1 MPYGRSKKGLTSRLD
16 SDTLDGS
23 VRMQFRFAVQTVVAA
38 CMAELELDAIV
49 APTNNQPPPVL
60 AAPRA
65 LGKHSRPDV
74 WSFLGSQGI
83 PNLTVPAGFTTAV
96 YDLVGLQP
104 ARPGVHEACGGADQP
119 SGFAWLFSGT
129 GRVGGSGQP
138 RGGRKHRLAS

>member
-104 ARPGVHEACGGADQP
+104 TRPGV
-119 SGFAWLFSGT
+119 
-129 GRVGGSGQP
+129 
-138 RGGRKHRLAS
+138 RGLRC